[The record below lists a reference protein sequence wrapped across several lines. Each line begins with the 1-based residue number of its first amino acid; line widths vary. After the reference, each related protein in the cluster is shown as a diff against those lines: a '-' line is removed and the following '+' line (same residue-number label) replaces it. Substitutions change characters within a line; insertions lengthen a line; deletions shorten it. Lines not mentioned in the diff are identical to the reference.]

1 MLKTFNNK
9 NSFTCFREIT
19 KLWAHVQH
27 IVPHFLKLKDTSTT
41 SAIICKPDLLHRIV
55 ANHFVIKYLILHIY
69 IVSLIDFFIPATCC
83 MMNGSMIRQTPIT
96 CTGHSRPVV
105 DIEFSDITDDLS
117 YYLIS
122 ASKDG
127 KPQLREGGTGTI
139 DLKKC
144 F

>member
-1 MLKTFNNK
+1 
-9 NSFTCFREIT
+9 
-19 KLWAHVQH
+19 
-27 IVPHFLKLKDTSTT
+27 
-41 SAIICKPDLLHRIV
+41 
-55 ANHFVIKYLILHIY
+55 
-69 IVSLIDFFIPATCC
+69 

-127 KPQLREGGTGTI
+127 KPQLREGGTGRI
-139 DLKKC
+139 DLKNVSQG
-144 F
+144 FFNI